1 MIESGNGGPDRQ
13 VARRARWYRVRV
25 RVAFAAAVI
34 LLGGCATVGPNFEP
48 PKAPQ
53 QPEWQGVGEQ
63 GLTAETV
70 GYRDWWSVFGDP
82 QLNRLI
88 ALAYDGNQT
97 LQVAGLRVIE
107 ARAQLG
113 IAVGNLYPQQQQ
125 AFGSYAYQA
134 ISENAVPVNN
144 LPPEVANGVDT
155 TFNNWVLGAG
165 ASWELDF
172 WGKFRRNIEAA
183 NANFVS
189 NLADYDN
196 AIVLLT
202 GDVASTYALIRTFEA
217 RLEIARRNVEL
228 QKKSLNITEVRFRNG
243 ATTELDVRQAES
255 LLYET
260 EARIPQFELGLG
272 QSRNAL
278 ATLLG
283 MPPAELDTVLKG
295 TPGQIPQPP
304 ATVAVGVPADLLRRR
319 PDIRSAEL
327 QAAAQSALIG
337 VAKSDLY
344 PSLGLVGN
352 IGLQAS
358 DAADLFMGGSLVGVI
373 SPGFKWNILNYGQ
386 ITNNVRVQDAQFQ
399 QLVSN
404 YQNTVLQAYQEVE
417 NAMVGFLY
425 SEQEAATLEKSVK
438 AAERS
443 VELALIQYRDGVA
456 DYTRVL
462 NTQAILVRV
471 QDQMTAARGNVAT
484 NLIGMYT
491 ALGGGWQVR
500 EGKPVVPESTMRAMS
515 ERTDWG
521 SLLPE
526 DVPTEPLDPPKPAGQ
541 QSVFQSPTW

>member
-1 MIESGNGGPDRQ
+1 MSVAVMI
-13 VARRARWYRVRV
+13 A
-25 RVAFAAAVI
+25 
-34 LLGGCATVGPNFEP
+34 LGGCAAVGPNFEKP
-48 PKAPQ
+48 DAPQ
-53 QPEWQGVGEQ
+53 QPEWQEVGEK
-63 GLTAETV
+63 GLNSETV
-70 GYRDWWSVFGDP
+70 DYRDWWRIFGDP
-82 QLNRLI
+82 ELDRLI
-88 ALAYDGNQT
+88 QLAYDRNPT

-125 AFGSYAYQA
+125 AFGSYAYQG

-144 LPPEVANGVDT
+144 LPPAVANGVDT
-155 TFNNWVLGAG
+155 TFSNWALGAG

-172 WGKFRRNIEAA
+172 WGKFRRNIESA

-189 NLADYDN
+189 TLADYDN

-202 GDVASTYALIRTFEA
+202 GDVASAYALMRTFEA
-217 RLEIARRNVEL
+217 RLEIARHNVEI
-228 QKKSLNITEVRFRNG
+228 QKRSLNITEVRFRNG

-260 EARIPQFELGLG
+260 EALIPQLETGLA

-283 MPPAELDTVLKG
+283 MPPGEVG
-295 TPGQIPQPP
+295 TILTGKPGVIPKPP

-319 PDIRSAEL
+319 PDIRGAEL
-327 QAAAQSALIG
+327 QAATQSALIG
-337 VAKSDLY
+337 VAKADLY

-352 IGLQAS
+352 IGFQAS
-358 DAADLFMGGSLVGVI
+358 DAADLFKGGSLVGVI
-373 SPGFKWNILNYGQ
+373 SPGFKWNILNYGR
-386 ITNNVRVQDAQFQ
+386 ITNNVRVQDARFQ

-417 NAMVGFLY
+417 NAMVGFLN
-425 SEQEAATLEKSVK
+425 SQEEAETLSKSVK
-438 AAERS
+438 ASERS

-462 NTQAILVRV
+462 NTQTFLVRV
-471 QDQMTAARGNVAT
+471 QDQMTATRGNVAT
-484 NLIGMYT
+484 NLIAMYT

-500 EGKPVVPESTMRAMS
+500 EGKPVVPESIMKTMS

-521 SLLPE
+521 KLLPA
-526 DVPTEPLDPPKPAGQ
+526 DTPGEPLDPPKPAGQ
-541 QSVFQSPTW
+541 QSVIQRPTW

>member
-1 MIESGNGGPDRQ
+1 MIDAGNGGSDRE
-13 VARRARWYRVRV
+13 VARGARWYRVRV
-25 RVAFAAAVI
+25 RAAFVAAVI
-34 LLGGCATVGPNFEP
+34 LLGGCAAVGPNFEP

-53 QPEWQGVGEQ
+53 QPEWQEVGEP
-63 GLTAETV
+63 GLTAEAV

-82 QLNRLI
+82 ELDRLI
-88 ALAYDGNQT
+88 ELAYDGNQT

-125 AFGSYAYQA
+125 ALGSYAYQA

-144 LPPEVANGVDT
+144 LPPVVANGVDT
-155 TFNNWVLGAG
+155 TFNNWALGGG

-228 QKKSLNITEVRFRNG
+228 QKRSLNITEVRFRNG

-260 EARIPQFELGLG
+260 EALIPQFENGLA

-295 TPGQIPQPP
+295 TPGEIPRPP

-337 VAKSDLY
+337 VAKADLY

-358 DAADLFMGGSLVGVI
+358 DAADLFKGGSLVGVI
-373 SPGFKWNILNYGQ
+373 SPGFKWNILNYGR

-425 SEQEAATLEKSVK
+425 SGQEATTLEKSVK

-443 VELALIQYRDGVA
+443 VEIALIQYRDGVA

-462 NTQAILVRV
+462 NTQTFLVRV
-471 QDQMTAARGNVAT
+471 QDQMIAARGNVAT

-500 EGKPVVPESTMRAMS
+500 EGKPVVPESTMKAMS

-541 QSVFQSPTW
+541 QSVFESPSW